1 MRRAALSVVAFLAVA
16 GVLGYLVSSGSNRSG
31 DEAVGTA
38 DGGASSA
45 TGATGATGAV
55 SRDQAGFDAPGV
67 AVSEELPGLPAIGPS
82 VIRTAQISVEVDDGR
97 FGEAFNAASLVAG
110 TYGGF
115 VESSTTAGTENRSG
129 ELLIRIPSDRFD
141 EALRDLRELGTVQRQ
156 QLSGQDVTSQFVDLD
171 ARLRSWETQEAV
183 LLDLMSEAR
192 TVEETLRI
200 QRELQDVQFRI
211 EQIKGELRLLQ
222 NRTDLATISVAL
234 RETGAPAVASDRPSL
249 SEAWTEAVDGFLGV
263 CFAIVVG
270 LGYLIPLT
278 VVGLL
283 GLLGY
288 RRFLTPKRSAPPA

>member
-1 MRRAALSVVAFLAVA
+1 MRRTALSIVAFLAVA
-16 GVLGYLVSSGSNRSG
+16 GVLGYLVSSGSIGS
-31 DEAVGTA
+31 D
-38 DGGASSA
+38 DSGASRPA
-45 TGATGATGAV
+45 GATGATGAV
-55 SRDQAGFDAPGV
+55 ASDQGELGAPVGFGSDGV
-67 AVSEELPGLPAIGPS
+67 AVSEELPGLPAIGPT
-82 VIRTAQISVEVDDGR
+82 VIRTAQLLVEVNDGG

-110 TYGGF
+110 TYGGY

-156 QLSGQDVTSQFVDLD
+156 QLSGQDVTSEFVDLE
-171 ARLRSWETQEAV
+171 ARLLTWETQEAV

-211 EQIKGELRLLQ
+211 EQIKGQLRVLE

-234 RETGAPAVASDRPSL
+234 RETGAPAVATDRPSL
-249 SEAWTEAVDGFLGV
+249 SEAWAKAVDGFLGV
-263 CFAIVVG
+263 WYAVVVG
-270 LGYLIPLT
+270 LGYLIPITL
-278 VVGLL
+278 VGLL

-288 RRFLTPKRSAPPA
+288 RRFLAPKPSAPTA